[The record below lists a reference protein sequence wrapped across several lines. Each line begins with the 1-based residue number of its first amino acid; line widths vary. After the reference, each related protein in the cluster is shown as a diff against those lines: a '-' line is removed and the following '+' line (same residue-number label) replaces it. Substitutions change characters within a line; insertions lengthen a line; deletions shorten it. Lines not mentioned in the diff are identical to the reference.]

1 MSLSKTLNIYDVVGP
16 IHFCSKVIGLTSFSI
31 RTDNHRNYE
40 GFVSFSNVLCI
51 IIATTWSFF
60 VVARYLFASEVWA
73 MNREYLSTFYE
84 SCTTVVF
91 TTDVFISIFVNW
103 WLFSMRD
110 RLISTMDLIKDID
123 EGLMRLDVPVNH
135 SKHRRVVI
143 IIMAVLNAVNICA
156 AAALYC
162 TTLLARDVLR
172 SSTLLVVADF
182 LSCEFF
188 TMLCTQFILFMLIV
202 KIRYQHINEY
212 LLRHL
217 RRKSKAI
224 GNGSVTSYDVHSLS
238 TIAILHNKLVD
249 LVEHLSYCYAVP
261 VSAPTVVKI
270 FNKTS
275 MFVRLCS

>member
-60 VVARYLFASEVWA
+60 VVAKYLFATEMWA

-84 SCTTVVF
+84 SCTTVVVS
-91 TTDVFISIFVNW
+91 TDVIISIFVNW
-103 WLFSMRD
+103 WLFSVRD
-110 RLISTMDLIKDID
+110 RLISALDLIKEID
-123 EGLMRLDVPVNH
+123 ESLMRLDVPVNH
-135 SKHRRVVI
+135 PKHRRILI
-143 IIMAVLNAVNICA
+143 IIMTVLNAVNVCA
-156 AAALYC
+156 AALLYC
-162 TTLLARDVLR
+162 TTLLGDVLR

-188 TMLCTQFILFMLIV
+188 TMLCTQFVLFMLVV

-217 RRKSKAI
+217 RKKSKAI
-224 GNGSVTSYDVHSLS
+224 GEGSVTSYDVHSLS
-238 TIAILHNKLVD
+238 KIAILHNKLVD

-261 VSAPTVVKI
+261 VSAPTVVKTL
-270 FNKTS
+270 NKTS